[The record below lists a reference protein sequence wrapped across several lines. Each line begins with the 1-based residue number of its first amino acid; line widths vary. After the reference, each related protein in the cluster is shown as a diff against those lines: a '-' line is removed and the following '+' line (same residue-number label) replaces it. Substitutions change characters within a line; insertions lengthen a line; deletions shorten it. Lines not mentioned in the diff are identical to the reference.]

1 MSFLIY
7 AGYVFFW
14 GFLHGGVCLEETRGE
29 ASDSLLQFL
38 LKRTQE
44 QDSKIAALEAKMMKD
59 HSELSDRISFLEA
72 KVRRSESAQDM
83 LENTIE
89 DLHEIIQDLKM
100 KTFVENSE
108 ALPPFDG
115 TPAKTESNKVIL
127 VEEQSQKVESADKSV
142 QRRILSGGG
151 STGHVVAFYAFLSQS
166 DNTPGQHHTVIFDT
180 EITNIGSAYSPNTGV
195 FTAPMTGV
203 FVFNWNLY
211 SGYRGDLVSNLMVN
225 SDNKG
230 GRRSDSAIVD
240 EDHSSS
246 GCVVVALN
254 QGDEVYVI
262 THSTHSI
269 KGPIISYPRLYESSF
284 SGWLLA

>member
-7 AGYVFFW
+7 AGYVFFL
-14 GFLHGGVCLEETRGE
+14 GFLQGGVCLEETIGE

-115 TPAKTESNKVIL
+115 IPAKTESNKVIL
-127 VEEQSQKVESADKSV
+127 VEEQRQKVESADKSV

-151 STGHVVAFYAFLSQS
+151 STGKEEIMDNSFNLCIIYSHGCFWGVA
-166 DNTPGQHHTVIFDT
+166 IFHSRLVYFW
-180 EITNIGSAYSPNTGV
+180 G
-195 FTAPMTGV
+195 F
-203 FVFNWNLY
+203 FV
-211 SGYRGDLVSNLMVN
+211 
-225 SDNKG
+225 
-230 GRRSDSAIVD
+230 
-240 EDHSSS
+240 SSS
-246 GCVVVALN
+246 QL
-254 QGDEVYVI
+254 E
-262 THSTHSI
+262 T
-269 KGPIISYPRLYESSF
+269 F
-284 SGWLLA
+284 LLFCDI

>member
-7 AGYVFFW
+7 AGYVFFLA
-14 GFLHGGVCLEETRGE
+14 FVHGGVCLEETRGV
-29 ASDSLLQFL
+29 AFDSLLQFL

-89 DLHEIIQDLKM
+89 DLQEIIQDLKM

-115 TPAKTESNKVIL
+115 IPAKTESNKVIL
-127 VEEQSQKVESADKSV
+127 VEEQSQKVESADESV

-151 STGHVVAFYAFLSQS
+151 STGKEEIM
-166 DNTPGQHHTVIFDT
+166 DNSFNLGHNLKSCI
-180 EITNIGSAYSPNTGV
+180 AYS
-195 FTAPMTGV
+195 FII
-203 FVFNWNLY
+203 FL
-211 SGYRGDLVSNLMVN
+211 
-225 SDNKG
+225 
-230 GRRSDSAIVD
+230 
-240 EDHSSS
+240 
-246 GCVVVALN
+246 
-254 QGDEVYVI
+254 
-262 THSTHSI
+262 
-269 KGPIISYPRLYESSF
+269 GPL
-284 SGWLLA
+284 GWKLK